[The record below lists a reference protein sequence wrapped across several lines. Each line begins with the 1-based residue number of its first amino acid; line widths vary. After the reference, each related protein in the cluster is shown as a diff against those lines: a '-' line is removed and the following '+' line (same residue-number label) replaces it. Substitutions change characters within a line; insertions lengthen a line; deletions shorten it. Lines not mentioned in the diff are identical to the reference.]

1 MGMALA
7 VVGFLYML
15 ALSTFTTAAQQRSPD
30 ELVGRV
36 LAVNNAVLGAL
47 YPLGALI
54 QGRLADVVGLRATT
68 VAAAVVL
75 AVALVA
81 VRAAPRTSRPPLE
94 HPVDP
99 VPDGVTAWRAVGRT
113 VGRWTSPSPTTSRR
127 PSTRSTTFIEEEIRP
142 LEEQDDNVRFFDHR
156 REWART
162 DFEAGGTPRKEW
174 EDLLREMR
182 RRADRAG
189 WLRLALPAEY
199 GGRDAT
205 NLEMAIIREHLATK
219 GLGLHNDLQNES
231 SIVGNFPTVLM
242 MRDFGTAEQKAEWMP
257 GFLDGTKRLAFGLT
271 EPNHGSDATYME
283 TTAVEDGDEWVLN
296 GAKRLNSGLHHA
308 THDIV
313 FARSSGEPGSPA
325 GITAFLVP
333 TDAPGFTVEYYWW
346 TFNMPTDHAE
356 VTLVG
361 RAGAGSAVFG
371 RGRSRARAGA
381 ALRAREPHPSG
392 GVVVGSRPVL
402 HQRGGRL
409 RQRADH
415 VGSPLSV
422 NQGIQFPLVE
432 LHAEA
437 AMLRQLVRSTA
448 WMLDQRHHMEVTHL
462 VAMCNYRANRLACDA
477 ADRAMQTCGGVG
489 YSRHMPFEHIY
500 RHHRRYR
507 ITEGSE
513 EIQMRKV
520 AQQLFGFGRRR

>member
-1 MGMALA
+1 MDFAIPDDIQATLDALDA
-7 VVGFLYML
+7 
-15 ALSTFTTAAQQRSPD
+15 
-30 ELVGRV
+30 
-36 LAVNNAVLGAL
+36 
-47 YPLGALI
+47 
-54 QGRLADVVGLRATT
+54 
-68 VAAAVVL
+68 
-75 AVALVA
+75 
-81 VRAAPRTSRPPLE
+81 
-94 HPVDP
+94 
-99 VPDGVTAWRAVGRT
+99 
-113 VGRWTSPSPTTSRR
+113 
-127 PSTRSTTFIEEEIRP
+127 FIEEEIRP
-142 LEEQDDNVRFFDHR
+142 LERQDDNVRFFDHR

-174 EDLLREMR
+174 EDLLGEMR
-182 RRADRAG
+182 RRADQAG

-283 TTAVEDGDEWVLN
+283 TTAVEDGDEWVLD
-296 GAKRLNSGLHHA
+296 GAKRFNSGLHHA

-313 FARSSGEPGSPA
+313 FARTSGDPGSPA

-333 TDAPGFTVEYYWW
+333 TDAPGFSVEFYWW

-356 VTLVG
+356 VSLTGV
-361 RAGAGSAVFG
+361 RVPSSAVFG
-371 RGRSRARAGA
+371 EVGRGLELAQHFVHENRIRQAASSLGA
-381 ALRAREPHPSG
+381 AQFCINEAVAYANERVTWG
-392 GVVVGSRPVL
+392 RPL
-402 HQRGGRL
+402 
-409 RQRADH
+409 A
-415 VGSPLSV
+415 V

-432 LHAEA
+432 LHTEA
-437 AMLRQLVRSTA
+437 AMLRQLVRATA

-520 AQQLFGFGRRR
+520 AQDLFGLGSRHTLGR